1 MKDNKSQAPDNVIQF
16 PGRRDKVIAKPPTN
30 TPPPPQP
37 KPAASAKNV
46 AGGVLA
52 AMLLSVAVNHA
63 AFRGTE
69 SKDLASNSTGRGLAS
84 IAPNYKRNA
93 DWEKSLAQ
101 KLASPQARGVASAAV
116 GRNVTAEERLRWG
129 TLEEKYTITFRP
141 DAREISSILLQD
153 ESGSAPSYVLN
164 RDKFLNEYG
173 SLLSYGFA
181 SAKLKSSQTVN
192 ERIIEA
198 YTLFDKNAQP
208 KGEARFELDRH
219 KRLLSLKVERA
230 QI

>member
-1 MKDNKSQAPDNVIQF
+1 MKDSKNQAPDNVIQF
-16 PGRRDKVIAKPPTN
+16 PGRREKIVAKPMPN

-37 KPAASAKNV
+37 KPAASRKNL

-63 AFRGTE
+63 AFRSSE

-84 IAPNYKRNA
+84 VGPTYKRNA
-93 DWEKSLAQ
+93 DWERNLAQ
-101 KLASPQARGVASAAV
+101 KLASPHARDVASATV
-116 GRNVTAEERLRWG
+116 GRSATVEERLRWG

-141 DAREISSILLQD
+141 DVREITSILLQN
-153 ESGSAPSYVLN
+153 ESGSTPSYVLN

-173 SLLSYGFA
+173 SLLSDGFA
-181 SAKLKSSQTVN
+181 SAKLKSTQTVN

-198 YTLFDKNAQP
+198 YTLYDKNAQP
-208 KGEARFELDRH
+208 KGEAHFELDRH